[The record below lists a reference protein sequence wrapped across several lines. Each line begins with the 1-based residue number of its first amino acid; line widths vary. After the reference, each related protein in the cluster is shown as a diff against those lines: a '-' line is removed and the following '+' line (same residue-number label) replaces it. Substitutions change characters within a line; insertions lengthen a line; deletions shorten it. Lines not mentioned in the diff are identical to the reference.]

1 MSDDREPEDDG
12 VEPELVLALV
22 AEAVEVGYV
31 EGFAEGFVDGLS
43 DELPP
48 GPPVRTPADSAKQFK
63 EITDHLKSSINQQRL
78 VAVLLAIGAIVVT
91 VFAIGNLP
99 EASRVGL
106 QAIRDAA
113 LTPDGKEVANNGL
126 APLVTVYEI
135 IRTTGYAA
143 LLGGLVY
150 GMFNMARAA
159 LDQATRFD
167 KRLVAAR
174 FLDYAIHTDNASK
187 EQMEHALK
195 VLEAWG
201 ANVES
206 AYTHVKVRGKTTEPM
221 SFSIGKDGVS
231 MQNGQTGK

>member
-1 MSDDREPEDDG
+1 VNGDEPEDEAAAEE
-12 VEPELVLALV
+12 VVALV

-31 EGFAEGFVDGLS
+31 EGFADGYVDGVS

-48 GPPVRTPADSAKQFK
+48 LPPTPLAVDSREQFTK
-63 EITDHLKSSINQQRL
+63 ITDHLKSSINQQRL
-78 VAVLLAIGAIVVT
+78 VALLLALGAFGASWYAVT
-91 VFAIGNLP
+91 ALP
-99 EASRVGL
+99 EASQQGL
-106 QAIRDAA
+106 DAILSAGAKDSSGATNST
-113 LTPDGKEVANNGL
+113 LP
-126 APLVTVYEI
+126 PLVTVYEI
-135 IRTTGYAA
+135 VRTTGYAA

-231 MQNGQTGK
+231 MQNGQPAK